1 MKKPIHVF
9 SEIGPLKQVLLHR
22 PGQEL
27 DNLMPDYLEQL
38 LFDDI
43 PFLDQARREHDL
55 FADTLRSKGVD
66 VLYLEDLA
74 AESLT
79 CYGIKQEFLQEY
91 LDEAF
96 ITDGD
101 IRKEITD
108 YFWFYN
114 ILCWWKI
121 ESDFL
126 LTLFSSF
133 QLKKRLTFGKI

>member
-27 DNLMPDYLEQL
+27 ENLMPDYLEQL

-55 FADTLRSKGVD
+55 FADTLRSKGVE

-79 CYGIKQEFLQEY
+79 NDGTKQEFLQEY

-96 ITDGD
+96 ITDDD
-101 IRKEITD
+101 IRKEMTD
-108 YFWFYN
+108 YFSAIKDNRMLIIIRW
-114 ILCWWKI
+114 L
-121 ESDFL
+121 
-126 LTLFSSF
+126 
-133 QLKKRLTFGKI
+133 G